1 MLHSTDYWEY
11 ILLMLVQ
18 AVTASSTHHQS
29 FLQLHRIQSEG
40 STLLTIHE
48 SSCAQLILLLHIRK
62 LLLILH
68 IRHNFLVT
76 RQCGMQSIR
85 YISATSAS
93 QFLHVI
99 VLQPSMYWSCTWYK
113 VHSKVSCAQYQG
125 VPLPTDLHDILH
137 SEVLSRCWIL
147 RLYVLCCVN
156 YTHTDNS
163 IDWICQALYSVIFVL
178 VIWVVWFEALHRLW
192 CLWM

>member
-1 MLHSTDYWEY
+1 MLHSTDYWEN
-11 ILLMLVQ
+11 ILLMLVE

-48 SSCAQLILLLHIRK
+48 SSSAQLILLLHIRK
-62 LLLILH
+62 LILLLQ
-68 IRHNFLVT
+68 IRHNFQVT
-76 RQCGMQSIR
+76 RQCGVQSIR

-125 VPLPTDLHDILH
+125 FARSGPRCAPSHWSSWHTQ
-137 SEVLSRCWIL
+137 SVLNTPALCT
-147 RLYVLCCVN
+147 VLCEL
-156 YTHTDNS
+156 HT
-163 IDWICQALYSVIFVL
+163 Y
-178 VIWVVWFEALHRLW
+178 R
-192 CLWM
+192 